1 MEAASTP
8 EQLDRL
14 ESLIDDWLAEQLDEN
29 PVVASV
35 ERGEGDERRW
45 YVRLEGED
53 KDTYSVWFNLQQRTL
68 HFETYFM
75 PAPEEN
81 REACLASLLKRN
93 SSLYGI
99 AFCIGAEDAVF
110 LAGQL
115 ANAVISAAELDRILG
130 TFYSTVELCF
140 LPAVRLGFAFR
151 SV

>member
-1 MEAASTP
+1 MDAASSP

-14 ESLIDDWLAEQLDEN
+14 EGVIDGWLAEQLAEN

-35 ERGEGDERRW
+35 ERGESDERRW

-53 KDTYSVWFNLQQRTL
+53 KDTYSIWFKLQQRTL

-75 PAPEEN
+75 PSPEEN
-81 REACLASLLKRN
+81 REACLASLLRRN
-93 SSLYGI
+93 AALYGI
-99 AFCIGAEDAVF
+99 AFSIGAEGAIF

-115 ANAVISAAELDRILG
+115 SNASISAPELDRILG

-140 LPAVRLGFAFR
+140 LPAVRLGFTSRA
-151 SV
+151 S